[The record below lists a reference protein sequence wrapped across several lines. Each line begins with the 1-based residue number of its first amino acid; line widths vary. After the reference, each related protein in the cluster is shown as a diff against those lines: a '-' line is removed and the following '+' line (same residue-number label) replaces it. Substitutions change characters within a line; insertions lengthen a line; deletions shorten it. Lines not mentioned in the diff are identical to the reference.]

1 VPKSAIHDL
10 RFERQYKL
18 LGFVNDANTPI
29 PQSVAID
36 HAGRCIEA
44 DASWRLR
51 RWRLG
56 EGDARRAVALDTC
69 CGTEHL
75 RRRSEQSE
83 SRPHVIVVG
92 SGGRPYREYAFATL
106 ARRYRVSAVLP
117 SEPTWQHRYLSDSTI
132 ADLAD
137 PNAIALAVS
146 ALAGD
151 AAEAGLLTWDETV
164 LEATAQAAEKLGLPH
179 MSAQAAAR
187 CRDKYA
193 TRTLL
198 EQAGLA
204 SVRHRLVSSAQ
215 EAIQCAESFGYP
227 VVVKPRALAG
237 SLGVALAED
246 AAAVHRAFALAES
259 SRFADLPTG
268 HGVLVEEYLD
278 GPEISVDSVV
288 FEGQADCVHVARKR
302 LGFEPYFEE
311 VGHLVT
317 EWYHEPW
324 AQPVREL
331 VVQTH
336 HVLGVTHGVTHA
348 EIRLTREGPR
358 LVELNG
364 RLGGDLIPFI
374 SAMATGMDLVA
385 AAAELALGRRR
396 RSPTGPRS
404 EVRFV
409 YPPDDCVV
417 GSVEWTEPRGCRAS
431 RTLRC
436 SPSRAA
442 ACCRR
447 VIRFRDWPRSSPS
460 ATRDCARLLDEAER
474 AVVARLEPL
483 AVSLTG

>member
-1 VPKSAIHDL
+1 MNSSKTKP
-10 RFERQYKL
+10 
-18 LGFVNDANTPI
+18 
-29 PQSVAID
+29 
-36 HAGRCIEA
+36 
-44 DASWRLR
+44 
-51 RWRLG
+51 
-56 EGDARRAVALDTC
+56 
-69 CGTEHL
+69 HL
-75 RRRSEQSE
+75 
-83 SRPHVIVVG
+83 ILVG
-92 SGGRPYREYAFATL
+92 SGGQPYREYSFATL
-106 ARRYRVSAVLP
+106 AQHYHLSAVLP
-117 SEPTWQHRYLSDSTI
+117 SEPTWQLRYLSDSTI

-137 PNAIALAVS
+137 PHAIALAVS

-151 AAEAGLLTWDETV
+151 SAETGLLTWDETV

-204 SVRHRLVSSAQ
+204 SVRHRLVTSGQ

-259 SRFADLPTG
+259 ARFADLPTG

-288 FEGQADCVHVARKR
+288 FDGQVDCVHVARKR

-317 EWYHEPW
+317 AWCHEPW
-324 AQPVREL
+324 AQSVREL

-336 HVLGVTHGVTHA
+336 RVLEVTHGVTHA

-385 AAAELALGRRR
+385 AAADLALGRRPALAPT
-396 RSPTGPRS
+396 RSLAA

-417 GSVEWTEPRGCRAS
+417 GSVEVD
-431 RTLRC
+431 
-436 SPSRAA
+436 RAA
-442 ACCRR
+442 R
-447 VIRFRDWPRSSPS
+447 VPGIAHAAVLAEPGSRLLLPPRQPIPRL
-460 ATRDCARLLDEAER
+460 AALVAVGDERDCARALDEAER

>member
-1 VPKSAIHDL
+1 MNSP
-10 RFERQYKL
+10 R
-18 LGFVNDANTPI
+18 
-29 PQSVAID
+29 
-36 HAGRCIEA
+36 
-44 DASWRLR
+44 
-51 RWRLG
+51 
-56 EGDARRAVALDTC
+56 
-69 CGTEHL
+69 
-75 RRRSEQSE
+75 

-151 AAEAGLLTWDETV
+151 AAETGLLTWDETV

-259 SRFADLPTG
+259 SRFANLPTG

-288 FEGQADCVHVARKR
+288 FEGQVDCVHVARKR

-311 VGHLVT
+311 VGHLVM
-317 EWYHEPW
+317 EWCHEPW

-385 AAAELALGRRR
+385 AAAELALGRRPALAPT
-396 RSPTGPRS
+396 RSRAA

-417 GSVEWTEPRGCRAS
+417 GSVEVD
-431 RTLRC
+431 
-436 SPSRAA
+436 RAA
-442 ACCRR
+442 R
-447 VIRFRDWPRSSPS
+447 VPGIAHAAVLAEPGSRLLLPPRHPIPRL
-460 ATRDCARLLDEAER
+460 AALVAVGDERDCARVLDEAER

>member
-1 VPKSAIHDL
+1 MNSSK
-10 RFERQYKL
+10 
-18 LGFVNDANTPI
+18 T
-29 PQSVAID
+29 
-36 HAGRCIEA
+36 
-44 DASWRLR
+44 
-51 RWRLG
+51 
-56 EGDARRAVALDTC
+56 
-69 CGTEHL
+69 
-75 RRRSEQSE
+75 
-83 SRPHVIVVG
+83 RPHLIVVG
-92 SGGRPYREYAFATL
+92 SGGQPYREYSFATL
-106 ARRYRVSAVLP
+106 AQHYRVSAVLP
-117 SEPTWQHRYLSDSTI
+117 SEPTWQRRYLSDSTI

-137 PNAIALAVS
+137 PDAIALAVS

-151 AAEAGLLTWDETV
+151 SAETGLLTWDETV
-164 LEATAQAAEKLGLPH
+164 LEATAQTAEKLGLPH

-198 EQAGLA
+198 EQGGVA
-204 SVRHRLVSSAQ
+204 SVRHRLVTSAQ
-215 EAIQCAESFGYP
+215 EAIRCAESFGYP

-246 AAAVHRAFALAES
+246 VAAVYRAFALAEA

-288 FEGQADCVHVARKR
+288 FEGKVDCVHVARKR

-317 EWYHEPW
+317 EWRHEPW

-336 HVLGVTHGVTHA
+336 RVLGVTDGVTHA
-348 EIRLTREGPR
+348 EIRLTRAGPR

-385 AAAELALGRRR
+385 AAAELALGRRPALAPT
-396 RSPTGPRS
+396 RSRAA

-417 GSVEWTEPRGCRAS
+417 GSVEVD
-431 RTLRC
+431 
-436 SPSRAA
+436 RAA
-442 ACCRR
+442 R
-447 VIRFRDWPRSSPS
+447 VPGIAHAAVLAEPGSRLLLPPRHPIPRL
-460 ATRDCARLLDEAER
+460 AALVAVGDERDCARALDEAER

>member
-1 VPKSAIHDL
+1 MNSP
-10 RFERQYKL
+10 R
-18 LGFVNDANTPI
+18 
-29 PQSVAID
+29 
-36 HAGRCIEA
+36 
-44 DASWRLR
+44 
-51 RWRLG
+51 
-56 EGDARRAVALDTC
+56 
-69 CGTEHL
+69 
-75 RRRSEQSE
+75 

-117 SEPTWQHRYLSDSTI
+117 SEPTWQHPYISESAV

-137 PNAIALAVS
+137 PDAIAAAVC
-146 ALAGD
+146 ALAGGRP
-151 AAEAGLLTWDETV
+151 ETGLLTWDETV

-204 SVRHRLVSSAQ
+204 SVRHRLVTSAQ
-215 EAIQCAESFGYP
+215 EAVLCAESFGYP

-237 SLGVALAED
+237 SLGVVRAED
-246 AAAVHRAFALAES
+246 GAAVRRAFALAES

-288 FEGQADCVHVARKR
+288 FQGQVDCVHVARKR

-317 EWYHEPW
+317 EWSHEPW

-331 VVQTH
+331 VAQAH
-336 HVLGVTHGVTHA
+336 RALSVTHGVTHA

-374 SAMATGMDLVA
+374 SAMATGIDLVA
-385 AAAELALGRRR
+385 AAAELALGRRPVLAAT
-396 RSPTGPRS
+396 RSRAA

-409 YPPDDCVV
+409 YPPHDCVV
-417 GSVEWTEPRGCRAS
+417 GLVEVD
-431 RTLRC
+431 
-436 SPSRAA
+436 RAA
-442 ACCRR
+442 QVPGITHAAVLAERGSR
-447 VIRFRDWPRSSPS
+447 LLLPPRHPIPRL
-460 ATRDCARLLDEAER
+460 AALVAVGDERDCARALDEAER
-474 AVVARLEPL
+474 AVVAHLEPL
-483 AVSLTG
+483 AAPLAG